1 LNNIRNQVGRLIKA
15 ASYLGMA
22 ITFVLVW
29 ITTVDVVLRK
39 VSNFSILGSYELTEI
54 GMVVLIFLGIAA
66 LQVDRCHVR
75 VDLFVNKFAGRAKLI
90 TEAVVLLVETVV
102 MSEMTICAFH
112 KIFDNYHKGI
122 STSVLLIPTYPF
134 VAFMCFGLG
143 LFALMLL
150 LDTIL
155 AFIDV
160 FKYRNPV
167 SGLKAAD

>member
-1 LNNIRNQVGRLIKA
+1 MNNIRNQVGRWIKA

-29 ITTVDVVLRK
+29 ITTIDVVLRK

-54 GMVVLIFLGIAA
+54 GMVILIFLGIAA
-66 LQVDRCHVR
+66 LQVDRGHVR
-75 VDLFVNKFAGRAKLI
+75 VDMFVNKFPGRAKYI
-90 TEAVVLLVETVV
+90 TEAVVLLVETAV
-102 MSEMTICAFH
+102 MTGMTICAFL

-143 LFALMLL
+143 LFSLLLL
-150 LDTIL
+150 LDTVL
-155 AFIDV
+155 TCIDAV
-160 FKYRNPV
+160 KYKKPET
-167 SGLKAAD
+167 KKH